1 MQQPW
6 ASCVDSIQ
14 PPASPCTA
22 AGALKKSRQPP
33 SCSDTTATHTHGS
46 SRRRWSKVCSFLVL
60 LHAFQIMCGSA
71 AGASAAATSPP
82 PTQTAPCVECNDC
95 VTSSCLR
102 ICMPSCKTASSMAE
116 GSELSVEQC
125 KHKGQE
131 GALDIA
137 TAACKLAQVRAV
149 WSVWSWLWLW
159 MLCSVQCG
167 GVETCASWVAS
178 SWIGQLGAQPSSTST
193 TAWPEFISPSS
204 STAYTVFYHKQ
215 ANCQVSPKAPMT
227 FQSVGTV
234 SGSQCAA
241 LANAGCQKM
250 ASAPTYSPCGANQYF
265 GHRTCSGRQFSDIYR
280 VKVGQLCL
288 AAMHALG

>member
-1 MQQPW
+1 MPKQAMQQPW

-14 PPASPCTA
+14 PPASPCNA
-22 AGALKKSRQPP
+22 AGAVESGRLPP

-46 SRRRWSKVCSFLVL
+46 SRRWSKVCSFLVL
-60 LHAFQIMCGSA
+60 LHAFQITCGSV

-82 PTQTAPCVECNDC
+82 PMQTAPCVECNDC

-102 ICMPSCKTASSMAE
+102 ICMLSCKTASSMAE

-137 TAACKLAQVRAV
+137 TAACKLAQVRLDEV
-149 WSVWSWLWLW
+149 WWCV
-159 MLCSVQCG
+159 LCSVCLRVG
-167 GVETCASWVAS
+167 LVAS
-178 SWIGQLGAQPSSTST
+178 SWIGQLGARPSSTST

-204 STAYTVFYHKQ
+204 STAYTVLYHQQ